1 MKKISIVMPVHN
13 GEKYISQAIESV
25 LQQSY
30 ENWELIIVNDCS
42 TDGTSR
48 IINDYEKKVTR
59 IRVYNNDRNLKLPAT
74 LNVGFGYAKG
84 EYFTWTS
91 DDNILLPQFLEVLN
105 RYLNDNEQVD
115 FVYSDYIGIDSE
127 GNELGVRHMLEPEN
141 MIYKNSV
148 GASFLYRRKI
158 YDEIGGYSP
167 EWFLVEDYEYWLRV
181 YKQYRM
187 MHVEDILYQYR
198 FHDQSLS
205 KTRLESIIQQT
216 FKMKLYNLP
225 YIAQKIA
232 NKEKRYLY
240 FDEIVRALGEEE
252 TLRKCLDIDSTYQNH
267 YKLYQ
272 KREHLKKMF
281 PTVMQDIVQRIFS
294 KIDNNKIKREDKSI
308 E

>member
-1 MKKISIVMPVHN
+1 MKKISIVLPVHN

-42 TDGTSR
+42 IDGTSR
-48 IINDYEKKVTR
+48 IINDYEKKDTR
-59 IRVYNNDRNLKLPAT
+59 IRVYNNDKNLKLPAT
-74 LNVGFGYAKG
+74 LNVGFSYAKG
-84 EYFTWTS
+84 DYFTWTS

-141 MIYKNSV
+141 MIYQNSV

-181 YKQYRM
+181 YKRYRM

-216 FKMKLYNLP
+216 FKMKLYHLP
-225 YIAQKIA
+225 YIAQKIV

-240 FDEIVRALGEEE
+240 FDEIVKALGAKE
-252 TLRKCLDIDSTYQNH
+252 TLRKCLDIDSTYQIH
-267 YKLYQ
+267 FIRYQ

-281 PTVMQDIVQRIFS
+281 PTVMQDIIQRIFG

>member
-1 MKKISIVMPVHN
+1 MKKISIVLPVHN

-42 TDGTSR
+42 IDGTSR
-48 IINDYEKKVTR
+48 IINDYEKKDTR
-59 IRVYNNDRNLKLPAT
+59 IRVYNNDKNLKLPAT
-74 LNVGFGYAKG
+74 LNVGFSYAKG
-84 EYFTWTS
+84 DYFTWTS

-127 GNELGVRHMLEPEN
+127 GNELGIRHMLEPEN
-141 MIYKNSV
+141 MLYKNSV

-181 YKQYRM
+181 YKRYRM

-216 FKMKLYNLP
+216 FKMKLYHLP
-225 YIAQKIA
+225 YIAQKIV

-240 FDEIVRALGEEE
+240 FDEIVKALGAEE
-252 TLRKCLDIDSTYQNH
+252 TLRKCLDIDSTYQIH
-267 YKLYQ
+267 FIRYQ

-281 PTVMQDIVQRIFS
+281 PTVMQDIIQRIFG

>member
-1 MKKISIVMPVHN
+1 MEKISVVLPVYN

-25 LQQSY
+25 LQQNY

-48 IINDYEKKVTR
+48 IINDYEKKDTR
-59 IRVYNNDRNLKLPAT
+59 IRVYNNVNNLKLPAT
-74 LNVGFGYAKG
+74 LNVGFSHAKG

-91 DDNILLPQFLEVLN
+91 DDNILLPQFLVVLK
-105 RYLNDNEQVD
+105 RYLDDNTQVD

-127 GNELGVRHMLEPEN
+127 GNELGIRHMLEPEN
-141 MIYKNSV
+141 MLYTNSV

-187 MHVEDILYQYR
+187 MHVDDVLYQYR
-198 FHDQSLS
+198 FHEQSLS

-216 FKMKLYNLP
+216 YKMKLYYLP
-225 YIAQKIA
+225 YTAEKII

-240 FDEIVRALGEEE
+240 FDEIVKALGAEE
-252 TLRKCLDIDSTYQNH
+252 TLRKCLDIDRTYQNH
-267 YKLYQ
+267 YILYQ
-272 KREHLKKMF
+272 KREHFKALF
-281 PTVMQDIVQRIFS
+281 PAFIQNLIQRIFS
-294 KIDNNKIKREDKSI
+294 KIDNKKIKKEDKSI
-308 E
+308 G

>member
-1 MKKISIVMPVHN
+1 MTLCVLMSTYN
-13 GEKYISQAIESV
+13 GEKYVSQAIESV

-42 TDGTSR
+42 IDGTSR
-48 IINDYEKKVTR
+48 IINDYEKKDTR
-59 IRVYNNDRNLKLPAT
+59 IRVYNNDKNLKLPAT
-74 LNVGFGYAKG
+74 LNVGFSYAKG
-84 EYFTWTS
+84 DYFTWTS

-141 MIYKNSV
+141 MIYQNSV

-216 FKMKLYNLP
+216 FKMKLCHLP
-225 YIAQKIA
+225 YIAQKIV

-240 FDEIVRALGEEE
+240 FDEIVKALGTEE
-252 TLRKCLDIDSTYQNH
+252 TLRKCLELDSEYLSH
-267 YKLYQ
+267 YKVYERKEKF
-272 KREHLKKMF
+272 KRLF
-281 PTVMQDIVQRIFS
+281 PISVQNIIQRIYS
-294 KIDNNKIKREDKSI
+294 KIDMYKIKDSVK
-308 E
+308 

>member
-1 MKKISIVMPVHN
+1 MKKISIVLPVHN

-42 TDGTSR
+42 IDGTSR
-48 IINDYEKKVTR
+48 IINDYEKKDTR
-59 IRVYNNDRNLKLPAT
+59 IRVYNNDKNLKLPAT
-74 LNVGFGYAKG
+74 LNVGFSYAKG
-84 EYFTWTS
+84 DYFTWTS

-141 MIYKNSV
+141 MIYQNSV

-181 YKQYRM
+181 YKRYRM

-216 FKMKLYNLP
+216 FKMKLYHLP
-225 YIAQKIA
+225 YIAQKIV

-240 FDEIVRALGEEE
+240 FDEIVKALGAEE
-252 TLRKCLDIDSTYQNH
+252 TLRKCLDIDSTYQIH
-267 YKLYQ
+267 FIRYQ

-281 PTVMQDIVQRIFS
+281 PTVMQDIIQRIFG

>member
-1 MKKISIVMPVHN
+1 MKKISIVLPVHN

-42 TDGTSR
+42 IDGTSR
-48 IINDYEKKVTR
+48 IINDYEKKDTR
-59 IRVYNNDRNLKLPAT
+59 IRVYNNDKNLKLPAT
-74 LNVGFGYAKG
+74 LNVGFSYAKG
-84 EYFTWTS
+84 DYFTWTS

-216 FKMKLYNLP
+216 FKMKLYHLP
-225 YIAQKIA
+225 YIAQKIV

-240 FDEIVRALGEEE
+240 FDEIVKALGTEE
-252 TLRKCLDIDSTYQNH
+252 TLRKCLELDSEYLSH
-267 YKLYQ
+267 YKVYERKEKF
-272 KREHLKKMF
+272 KRLF
-281 PTVMQDIVQRIFS
+281 PISVQNIIQRIYS
-294 KIDNNKIKREDKSI
+294 KIDMYKIKRKR
-308 E
+308 

>member
-1 MKKISIVMPVHN
+1 MKKISIVLPVHN
-13 GEKYISQAIESV
+13 GEKYLSQAIESV

-48 IINDYEKKVTR
+48 IINDYEKKDTR

-91 DDNILLPQFLEVLN
+91 DDNILLPQFLEVLK
-105 RYLNDNEQVD
+105 RYLDDNTQVD

-127 GNELGVRHMLEPEN
+127 GNELGIRHMLEPEN
-141 MIYKNSV
+141 MLYTNSV

-181 YKQYRM
+181 YKQYTM
-187 MHVEDILYQYR
+187 MHVEDVLYQYR
-198 FHDQSLS
+198 FHEQSLS
-205 KTRLESIIQQT
+205 RTRLESIIQQT
-216 FKMKLYNLP
+216 YRMKLYYLP
-225 YIAQKIA
+225 YTAEKII

-240 FDEIVRALGEEE
+240 FDEIVKALGAEE
-252 TLRKCLDIDSTYQNH
+252 TLMKCLEQDSEYLSH
-267 YKLYQ
+267 YKAY
-272 KREHLKKMF
+272 EKKEKFKKLF
-281 PTVMQDIVQRIFS
+281 PISVQNIIQRIYS
-294 KIDNNKIKREDKSI
+294 KIDMYKIKKKR
-308 E
+308 

>member
-1 MKKISIVMPVHN
+1 MKKISIVLPVHN

-48 IINDYEKKVTR
+48 IINDYEKKDTR
-59 IRVYNNDRNLKLPAT
+59 IRVYNNDKNLKLPAT

-91 DDNILLPQFLEVLN
+91 DDNILLPQFLEVLK
-105 RYLNDNEQVD
+105 RYLDDNTQVD

-127 GNELGVRHMLEPEN
+127 GNELGIRHMLEPEN
-141 MIYKNSV
+141 MLYKNSV

-187 MHVEDILYQYR
+187 MHVDDVLYQYR
-198 FHDQSLS
+198 FHEQSLS

-216 FKMKLYNLP
+216 YKMKLYYLP
-225 YIAQKIA
+225 YIAEKII

-240 FDEIVRALGEEE
+240 FDEIVKALGEE

-267 YKLYQ
+267 YIRYQ

-281 PTVMQDIVQRIFS
+281 PTVMQDIIQRIFS